1 MSKIVPLTEV
11 SALSERLKAEG
22 RRISHCHGVFDL
34 LHIGHFKHLK
44 SAKEFGDVLIVS
56 ITADK
61 FVKKGPG
68 RPVFNESLRAEAL
81 ASLES
86 VDYVVIV
93 EDISAIPAIESIKP
107 SYFVK
112 GPDYSDRGTV
122 RGGNLDKE
130 LNSVKSVG
138 GEIKFTDDITFS
150 SSELIN
156 RHFQTQPESTALYL
170 RDISKRYSIE
180 NILQYLEKVRDLKV
194 LVFGDT
200 IIDEY
205 HYTKP
210 MGRSSKESL
219 VAHKYLDKERFA
231 GGVLATANHVAQI
244 SNYVKLVT
252 LIGDEVTNEDFL
264 AQTLNS
270 SIFTKLFIRKRCN
283 TTIKRRYVVQGE
295 GKKVFEVCFLDD
307 KPLDPPEETPVL
319 AYLDEIID
327 GFDVVVVN
335 DFGHGLITP
344 AIRDFL
350 SRRAKRLC
358 LNVQANSA
366 NYGFN
371 LINNY
376 SRADFVCIDEAEMRL
391 ATREKFAEPKSL
403 VERLHKEMNADKMM
417 VTLGSLGCLC
427 LDSSGTMVEA
437 PALATSGV
445 DKIGAG
451 DAFFA
456 YTSPCFVAGMPSELL
471 ALLGNAVGALK
482 FQIVGNRSPVSLR
495 DCEKF
500 LTRLLKH

>member
-1 MSKIVPLTEV
+1 MSKILPISEAKKV
-11 SALSERLKAEG
+11 SSELRASGKKVV
-22 RRISHCHGVFDL
+22 HCHGVFDL
-34 LHIGHFKHLK
+34 LHVGHFKHLA
-44 SAKEFGDVLIVS
+44 SARAFGDKLFVS

-68 RPVFNESLRAEAL
+68 RPVFNETLRAEAL
-81 ASLES
+81 AALEA
-86 VDYVVIV
+86 VDHVLIV
-93 EDISAIPAIESIKP
+93 EDTSAIPAIEAVCP
-107 SYFVK
+107 TYFVK
-112 GPDYSDRGTV
+112 GPDYSERGTTK
-122 RGGNLDKE
+122 GGNLDRE
-130 LNSVKSVG
+130 LSAVSAVG
-138 GEIKFTDDITFS
+138 GEVKFTDDITFS

-170 RDISKRYSIE
+170 RDLSKRYTMETISE
-180 NILQYLEKVRDLKV
+180 YFEKASKLKV

-205 HYTKP
+205 HYTYP

-219 VAHKYLDKERFA
+219 VAHKYMAEERFA
-231 GGVLATANHVAQI
+231 GGVLATANHVSQLVEK
-244 SNYVKLVT
+244 VKLVT
-252 LIGDEVTNEDFL
+252 LIGDEISNEDFL

-270 SIFTKLFIRKRCN
+270 AIFTKLFIRKNCN

-307 KPLDPPEETPVL
+307 KPLDEREESPVL
-319 AYLDEIID
+319 NYLEEIID
-327 GFDVVVVN
+327 GFDLVVVN
-335 DFGHGLITP
+335 DFGHGLITSS
-344 AIRDFL
+344 IRDFL
-350 SRRAKRLC
+350 TKRSKKLC

-391 ATREKFAEPKSL
+391 ATREKFSEPKAL
-403 VERLHKEMNADKMM
+403 VERLHNELKTEKMM
-417 VTLGSLGCLC
+417 VTRGSSGCLC
-427 LDSSGTMVEA
+427 LDSSGVMVEA
-437 PALATSGV
+437 PALATSGI

-456 YTSPCFVAGMPSELL
+456 YTSPCFAAGMPSELL

-482 FQIVGNRSPVSLR
+482 LQIVGNRSPVSLR